1 MCSKMAKN
9 QKRSPIF
16 FNVSSDV
23 VVKKIRD
30 LKKNVAVSEKLSL
43 IEKWKILNYK
53 FTTNNSTTVLWM
65 PSGVYSSHPV
75 LLLTSS
81 WEPLSK
87 ENFIHHPYITL
98 IDFSMISSICEAL
111 HYKKSSEGSLHIK
124 LNHKVAIFYHFFVFI
139 TLWEQ
144 MYQNF

>member
-1 MCSKMAKN
+1 MERKKSE
-9 QKRSPIF
+9 SSLIF
-16 FNVSSDV
+16 HL
-23 VVKKIRD
+23 D
-30 LKKNVAVSEKLSL
+30 LKK
-43 IEKWKILNYK
+43 IEVKNYY
-53 FTTNNSTTVLWM
+53 STVLWM

-111 HYKKSSEGSLHIK
+111 HYMPKSTISSRHGCFKKTLAHLSIHSGKFTFFCLIEKFSKRKRAVIKRKKS
-124 LNHKVAIFYHFFVFI
+124 
-139 TLWEQ
+139 
-144 MYQNF
+144 